1 MRAGEAGEGNLTL
14 EALGLVLLNLSGPA
28 AWPTPFHSRTG
39 AQEEGRACQQRLS
52 SHCSKGDI
60 AAVFFP
66 LQSKGAYLCFP
77 KGKLRLREG
86 KRDLSLQPS
95 FGLELGLRALHR
107 EVPRSRPLTK
117 VLARKA
123 SGEGTGPGH
132 HRDSFLGPLPGPT
145 GCFPSPT
152 RTFFLVK
159 FPHHLDLCSTVA
171 TPGKPGPVLKE
182 GARPPPLL
190 CIGLICPP
198 KLCERGAVLFLH
210 TSA

>member
-1 MRAGEAGEGNLTL
+1 MST
-14 EALGLVLLNLSGPA
+14 
-28 AWPTPFHSRTG
+28 TPV
-39 AQEEGRACQQRLS
+39 
-52 SHCSKGDI
+52 I
-60 AAVFFP
+60 P
-66 LQSKGAYLCFP
+66 LQRRRHSSCVLSTPEQGVYLCFL

-86 KRDLSLQPS
+86 KHDLSLQPS

-171 TPGKPGPVLKE
+171 PPGKPGPVLKE
-182 GARPPPLL
+182 GTRPPIAAHWTDMPSQAL
-190 CIGLICPP
+190 
-198 KLCERGAVLFLH
+198 
-210 TSA
+210 